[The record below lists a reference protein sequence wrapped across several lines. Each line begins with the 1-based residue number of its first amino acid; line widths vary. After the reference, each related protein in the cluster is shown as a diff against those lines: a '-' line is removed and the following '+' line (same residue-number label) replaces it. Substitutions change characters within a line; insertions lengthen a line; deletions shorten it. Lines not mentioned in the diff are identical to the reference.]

1 MTLNDYREQFNGN
14 YMIMTGTASP
24 VPENIE
30 CAIEYL
36 FNKRKCRLESQKDVE
51 KLILWIAE
59 TVIMRGNDLFRSVGD
74 DKEHNYARV
83 KDIPEMWSVFTKTL
97 FWMLTST
104 CFEPEEIAA
113 LSEYVINP
121 AGHYFSDSCD
131 IIAMLT
137 STYVFMRFDL
147 PCVKYS
153 SRDAYYRVAENT
165 EIPTI
170 EELKNFLVNE
180 ELENFT
186 SYYLS
191 HCPSRDGSFNS
202 YFEKRDDGEYIC
214 HTIGSLTGDNCG
226 DFGRNIENFY
236 EKRRNSR
243 VVFDCSKLRSVSFD
257 GAGIFRRMK
266 AEVKNFSLKNLNI
279 DCMVLLRAAGL
290 EENFD
295 EGCKIPHID
304 LSGCEV
310 IGRGKNGTVL
320 KVSDEVVAKTFIQE
334 PDFDD
339 IVRERLSQKNAFISG
354 IPAPISFG
362 YAEYDG
368 KIVTL
373 MELINSESLLNK
385 LSADKLPEEYVVRYA
400 QLIKE
405 LHEIRSKSKLKLFS
419 KNYFG
424 KDILAKADRIDQI
437 LPEKYRG
444 RARRIIE
451 TSDEPECFVH
461 GDIQPGNI
469 MLSGG
474 EMLFLDFDTFSTGK
488 AIYDLGA
495 LYRSLFADYYTGVE
509 SYLKL
514 SDERL
519 REIWEIFIREY
530 LKDEPEDS
538 VRRKKAA
545 IRIIGFVLMLAKNI
559 KRKESSEIIESQS
572 ELLKNSIDE
581 YEKYAHSL

>member
-1 MTLNDYREQFNGN
+1 MTLNDYREQFNEN

-24 VPENIE
+24 VPENIDRV
-30 CAIEYL
+30 IEYI
-36 FNKRKCRLESQKDVE
+36 FDKRRCSLKSEKDLE
-51 KLILWIAE
+51 KLILSIAE
-59 TVIMRGNDLFRSVGD
+59 KVSMRENNLFRSGED

-83 KDIPEMWSVFTKTL
+83 KDIPEMWSLFTITL

-121 AGHYFSDSCD
+121 NGHFFSDDCD

-153 SRDAYYRVAENT
+153 SRDAYYRVAGNT
-165 EIPTI
+165 EVPTI
-170 EELKNFLVNE
+170 EGIKNFLVND

-186 SYYLS
+186 AYYLS
-191 HCPSRDGSFNS
+191 RCPGRDGSFNS
-202 YFEKRDDGEYIC
+202 YFERRDEGEYVC
-214 HTIGSLTGDNCG
+214 HAIGSLTGDNCG
-226 DFGRNIENFY
+226 DFGRNIETFY
-236 EKRRNSR
+236 EKHGNSR
-243 VVFDCSKLRSVSFD
+243 VVFDCGKLRSVSFD
-257 GAGIFRRMK
+257 GAEIFRRMK
-266 AEVKNFSLKNLNI
+266 AAGKNFHLENLNI
-279 DCMVLLRAAGL
+279 DCTVLLRAAGL

-304 LSGCEV
+304 LSGCKV
-310 IGRGKNGTVL
+310 IGRGKNGTVC

-373 MELINSESLLNK
+373 MELINSESLLSK
-385 LSADKLPEEYVVRYA
+385 LSGEKLPEEYVVRYA

-405 LHEIRSKSKLKLFS
+405 LHGIRSKNKLKLFS

-424 KDILAKADRIDQI
+424 KDILAKTDRVDPV
-437 LPEKYRG
+437 LPEEYRG

-495 LYRSLFADYYTGVE
+495 LYRALFADYYTGVE
-509 SYLKL
+509 SYLNL

-519 REIWEIFIREY
+519 REIWEIFTAEY
-530 LKDEPEDS
+530 FKDEPEDS

-559 KRKESSEIIESQS
+559 KRNVRPEIINSQA

-581 YEKYAHSL
+581 YEKFAHSF